1 MKLIAILLLFSLK
14 SFAFDAA
21 EIDYRLGDKYI
32 VHTIDEKTLKI
43 VSGPTTVK
51 RKLDKD
57 DLKWIEERLSL
68 LRSLAKDSCGDEAT
82 IVIKQKGREP
92 FTVCGD
98 QKDAKDF
105 LSVLVVK

>member
-1 MKLIAILLLFSLK
+1 
-14 SFAFDAA
+14 
-21 EIDYRLGDKYI
+21 
-32 VHTIDEKTLKI
+32 
-43 VSGPTTVK
+43 
-51 RKLDKD
+51 
-57 DLKWIEERLSL
+57 
-68 LRSLAKDSCGDEAT
+68 LAKDSCGDEAT

>member
-1 MKLIAILLLFSLK
+1 MIALLLLFSLK
-14 SFAFDAA
+14 SFAFDAV
-21 EIDYRLGDKYI
+21 EIDYRFGDKYI
-32 VHTIDEKTLKI
+32 VHTIDGKTLKI

-57 DLKWIEERLSL
+57 DSKWIEEKLSV
-68 LRSLAKDSCGDEAT
+68 LRSLAADDCGDEAT
-82 IVIKQKGREP
+82 IEIKQKGREP

-105 LSVLVVK
+105 LSVLAIK